1 LSDGAAETLAVV
13 AAGTGN
19 RLRISVEPDQDG
31 AAAFR
36 IAAATDWRGQQPV
49 ALSSNINATA
59 IAAGDWHYIEVSLR
73 TETAQLRRT
82 TATDGAISSCTA
94 AASRNS

>member
-19 RLRISVEPDQDG
+19 RLRITVAPDQDG

-59 IAAGDWHYIEVSLR
+59 IAAGDWHYIDVSLR
-73 TETAQLRRT
+73 TATAP
-82 TATDGAISSCTA
+82 ASSHDGDGRSDFIVY
-94 AASRNS
+94 RGGE